1 MSDEEFDSFEAEDGD
16 RDDVQPIDDGE
27 IQNFSVFP
35 LNKNFSDEIADR
47 HRPRDRCDLSMAMT
61 QKLFGNPGG
70 SNVNQVEYEESAYVE
85 PRNRFEEILKEE
97 NVRII
102 NEQED
107 GMMDMDVGEK
117 CVVFGGNLNHEE
129 LIRNLERRMETDR
142 GELFREFE
150 IACEE
155 SQETL
160 QLYLSPSKSPLG
172 LQDTIFRAF
181 LQIRST
187 QTKSFDLLLQKLNI
201 LAKKT
206 EESDLFLAQTCVAHM
221 RHLNRLF
228 EPQAVFNTIFE
239 FEWRFWSPN
248 VRNDLIAA
256 LPEVG
261 ILKIPPK
268 FSYSFQIFTDI
279 ALQQHTALRLNKE
292 IAETQGISDL
302 PSFQL
307 QIVET
312 LRLLRM
318 DQAVSRQIRMNL
330 CNSCMELDVHC
341 LPQIIAFSLAS
352 LLNSG
357 GKTDDDEM
365 NFHEMLR
372 QLSRLLKIETLKK
385 KTNKSDTIVTEIFAH
400 FLKFL
405 QLDKRYWKYIIS
417 WISRKAK
424 NLTIKDE
431 PGEEEVTEEEPPEDP
446 ATWLTTFEAFLIFS
460 LLSNSDSCPH
470 GFVAAVNTKFLT
482 VPTAFTTKFLKIVD
496 LMISFKRFS
505 ASHFSALIHVARHCF
520 WSPDSTIRQMGVS
533 LWKQL
538 FVGMEKKERVKSY

>member
-16 RDDVQPIDDGE
+16 RDDVQPIDDD
-27 IQNFSVFP
+27 V
-35 LNKNFSDEIADR
+35 IADR

-70 SNVNQVEYEESAYVE
+70 SNVNHVEYEESAYVE

-107 GMMDMDVGEK
+107 GMMDLDVGEK
-117 CVVFGGNLNHEE
+117 CVVFCGNLNHEE

-206 EESDLFLAQTCVAHM
+206 EEPDLFLAQTCVAHM

-261 ILKIPPK
+261 ILKIARILS
-268 FSYSFQIFTDI
+268 FSFQIFTDI

-292 IAETQGISDL
+292 IAETQGIADL

-431 PGEEEVTEEEPPEDP
+431 PGEDEATEEEPPEDP

-460 LLSNSDSCPH
+460 LLSNFDSCPH

-505 ASHFSALIHVARHCF
+505 A
-520 WSPDSTIRQMGVS
+520 
-533 LWKQL
+533 
-538 FVGMEKKERVKSY
+538 